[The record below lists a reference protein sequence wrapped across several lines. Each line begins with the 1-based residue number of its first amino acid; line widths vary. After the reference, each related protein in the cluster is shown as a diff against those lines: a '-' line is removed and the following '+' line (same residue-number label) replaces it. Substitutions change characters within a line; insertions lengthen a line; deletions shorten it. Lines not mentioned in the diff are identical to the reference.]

1 MNEPVHAI
9 IYARSAVDDPVRI
22 VEQVRLCR
30 DFAGA
35 RGWIVVGE
43 YADSGLSGIG
53 TDNRPGLETAMT
65 ALRAGNVLL
74 TEEISRLSRNMMVD
88 IYRDLTAR
96 GVRVVTTDG
105 LVDSAEPPPSPSL
118 IYLGQTLHCAF
129 DESDVRMLRRRRT
142 LRLRLGARGSR
153 GK

>member
-22 VEQVRLCR
+22 AEQVRLCR

-43 YADSGLSGIG
+43 YADSGLSGIV
-53 TDNRPGLETAMT
+53 TDNRPGFEKAMT

-74 TEEISRLSRNMMVD
+74 LEEISRLSRNMMVD
-88 IYRDLTAR
+88 IYRDLRVR
-96 GVRVVTTDG
+96 GVRVVTADG
-105 LVDSAEPPPSPSL
+105 LVDSAEPPSPSL
-118 IYLGQTLHCAF
+118 LYLGQTLHRAF
-129 DESDVRMLRRRRT
+129 DERNVRILRRRRT
-142 LRLRLGARGSR
+142 LRLRLGARGSG